1 MLDHLFATCAERGV
15 YVMLCL
21 VNHGKFSIAT
31 DSNWA
36 QNPYNK
42 AANPQGGF
50 LDHPEDLWTSA
61 QAKMYLKRNW
71 RYLVARYGAYT
82 SLMSWEIF
90 NEMEWTENYRYHVGD
105 SAKFHREMGD
115 FLKATDPYPHLVTTS
130 YAHALGFG
138 RDVWDA
144 GMQYTQEHI
153 YGGLE
158 DTSQAVASLATTLR
172 ARYPGKPF
180 YLGEMGLG
188 GSGGS
193 ENAEDPTGVFIH
205 NANWASLTAKAGGGG
220 FPWWWD
226 NYVDPLN
233 LYWRWTGIAAFV
245 KGEDLD
251 ARGYQ
256 PVTFEVDSLGPA
268 DIDLN
273 FWGERPSPKGEGFG
287 LRL

>member
-1 MLDHLFATCAERGV
+1 
-15 YVMLCL
+15 
-21 VNHGKFSIAT
+21 
-31 DSNWA
+31 
-36 QNPYNK
+36 
-42 AANPQGGF
+42 
-50 LDHPEDLWTSA
+50 
-61 QAKMYLKRNW
+61 
-71 RYLVARYGAYT
+71 
-82 SLMSWEIF
+82 
-90 NEMEWTENYRYHVGD
+90 
-105 SAKFHREMGD
+105 
-115 FLKATDPYPHLVTTS
+115 
-130 YAHALGFG
+130 
-138 RDVWDA
+138 
-144 GMQYTQEHI
+144 
-153 YGGLE
+153 
-158 DTSQAVASLATTLR
+158 
-172 ARYPGKPF
+172 
-180 YLGEMGLG
+180 MGLG